1 MSRYKKIPA
10 VMLLIALVFLF
21 VGAGRPI
28 NVELYLTQGERD
40 YIAGRGVIRAASI
53 AGGAPLHYRDSK
65 GEIRGI
71 AVNVLKEIADMTG
84 LAVEYELYDNVSLAF
99 NSGAD
104 IFFGVTTQYA
114 PEGMILSK
122 PYLKSDTVLFMN
134 SSLDYKRLSDKRY
147 AALANGSIPVGVEE
161 ENTIYFNNREESMDA
176 VEAGKADY
184 GYGNAYSVAYYM
196 LQNSY
201 KNIVTIPKGIETRE
215 YCIGFPAED
224 EILLSIINKSIAAMD
239 DRKMQNLILDMASH
253 IERKV
258 TFSMIM
264 DSHGGKILAL
274 LSLII
279 STLTFSTIQYTRM
292 NNRLKIEN
300 KRHELLSH
308 ISNECLFEYHIAQ
321 KNLVFSEKCEGLFGV
336 GEKLQKVSKLLEEI
350 LLDDS
355 WDKGPLMVRLPLVG
369 GGEGVFKTIKSN
381 VYDDGGKLHSIIG
394 KLIDYS
400 DEEAEREKLIAASQM
415 DGLTGLYNA
424 VTTRELISDRI
435 RIKNKEETDAFIMMD
450 CDGFKDINDRFG
462 HLAGNEAL
470 KDIAKTL
477 KQTFRETDII
487 GRVGG
492 DEFCVYL
499 KRIPSTNFIEDKCR
513 QLNRAVKKINK
524 DFNISI
530 SMGIAFAEEGKSYED
545 LFNEADNALYKT
557 KEQGRAKFVI
567 HGEK

>member
-184 GYGNAYSVAYYM
+184 GYGNA
-196 LQNSY
+196 
-201 KNIVTIPKGIETRE
+201 
-215 YCIGFPAED
+215 
-224 EILLSIINKSIAAMD
+224 
-239 DRKMQNLILDMASH
+239 
-253 IERKV
+253 
-258 TFSMIM
+258 
-264 DSHGGKILAL
+264 
-274 LSLII
+274 
-279 STLTFSTIQYTRM
+279 
-292 NNRLKIEN
+292 
-300 KRHELLSH
+300 
-308 ISNECLFEYHIAQ
+308 
-321 KNLVFSEKCEGLFGV
+321 
-336 GEKLQKVSKLLEEI
+336 
-350 LLDDS
+350 
-355 WDKGPLMVRLPLVG
+355 
-369 GGEGVFKTIKSN
+369 
-381 VYDDGGKLHSIIG
+381 
-394 KLIDYS
+394 
-400 DEEAEREKLIAASQM
+400 
-415 DGLTGLYNA
+415 
-424 VTTRELISDRI
+424 
-435 RIKNKEETDAFIMMD
+435 
-450 CDGFKDINDRFG
+450 
-462 HLAGNEAL
+462 
-470 KDIAKTL
+470 
-477 KQTFRETDII
+477 
-487 GRVGG
+487 
-492 DEFCVYL
+492 
-499 KRIPSTNFIEDKCR
+499 
-513 QLNRAVKKINK
+513 
-524 DFNISI
+524 
-530 SMGIAFAEEGKSYED
+530 
-545 LFNEADNALYKT
+545 
-557 KEQGRAKFVI
+557 
-567 HGEK
+567 